1 MKTACA
7 AAEALLRETVQRLAL
22 PCPERIPLRLE
33 GKTAVLVSALPRLL
47 GAKTGAD
54 PEKLAARL
62 AEAAA
67 GAYPFDGVQ
76 ASGSMLLLPLSRP
89 WMEDVLARFAGE
101 LSPVPPRQGV
111 RRCDR
116 EDEDFLLDYTARR
129 CALLSRQESGGDALS
144 PALVCLLAQEQ
155 PDAVAVAKAF
165 WALSPAQRR
174 SPDLARAVGRCAA
187 GFTKNSPCFDPVT
200 V

>member
-1 MKTACA
+1 MKTAYA
-7 AAEALLRETVQRLAL
+7 AAEALLREAVQRLAL

-33 GKTAVLVSALPRLL
+33 GKTAVLMSALPRLL

-62 AEAAA
+62 AKAAVV
-67 GAYPFDGVQ
+67 AYPFDGVQ

-89 WMEDVLARFAGE
+89 WMEDVLAGYAGE
-101 LSPVPPRQGV
+101 IPPMPPRQGV

-116 EDEDFLLDYTARR
+116 EDKGFLLDYTARR
-129 CALLSRQESGGDALS
+129 CALLSRQEGGGDVPP

-165 WALSPAQRR
+165 WALSPARR
-174 SPDLARAVGRCAA
+174 RNPALARAVGRCAA
-187 GFTKNSPCFDPVT
+187 GFTKNSPCFVPVT
-200 V
+200 I